1 LSAFFFFDFFLLAM
15 AAILVRVNLKAVGTA
30 RAPDRE
36 NSIAQSGTARKWKNG
51 KSCYISVT

>member
-15 AAILVRVNLKAVGTA
+15 AAILVRVNFQAVGTA

-36 NSIAQSGTARKWKNG
+36 NSIA
-51 KSCYISVT
+51 